1 MRRPLITTELAM
13 TQSQSEEP
21 LAELLALTH
30 LLPKPTAFVFG
41 GGGSWGALHWGILR
55 ALAET
60 DIRPDLVVGTSV
72 GALNGAI
79 AAADPENS
87 AAILGLLWPSVT
99 REQIF
104 PGGVLSALNTLR
116 TSHGWLYDSANLAQY
131 LASRLPVSSIEELEI
146 PYVAIATDFEDGTRV
161 EIDSGDLKSAL
172 LASSAIPGIFPWIDR
187 DGRRLVDGGL
197 VSNVSTDVARQRGAQ
212 SIVVLDCGLFG
223 VSQRLSDSIIDILAQ
238 TVAIQ
243 SRQQVIHDLA
253 GCLDV
258 PVLWLSG
265 PELTSTSQLDFSHTI
280 TLADAAYSTSR
291 ELLHSLVGSDILAA
305 GLYGGPALVRDDPRV
320 SDRARVA
327 ALPR

>member
-1 MRRPLITTELAM
+1 M
-13 TQSQSEEP
+13 SEGQP
-21 LAELLALTH
+21 AAPPSGLLALTH

-79 AAADPENS
+79 AAADPEHS
-87 AAILGLLWPSVT
+87 AEILGQLWPLVT
-99 REQIF
+99 RDQVF

-116 TSHGWLYDSANLAQY
+116 TSRGWLYDSDNLAQY
-131 LASRLPVSSIEELEI
+131 LASRLPVSTIEELRI

-187 DGRRLVDGGL
+187 DGHRLVDGGL
-197 VSNVSTDVARQRGAQ
+197 VSNVSTDVARRRGAA

-223 VSQRLSDSIIDILAQ
+223 VSAQLSDSIIDILAQ

-243 SRQQVIHDLA
+243 SRQQVIRDLA

-280 TLADAAYSTSR
+280 ALADAAYAASR
-291 ELLHSLVGSDILAA
+291 ELLNSLAGPDPLAA
-305 GLYGGPALVRDDPRV
+305 GLYGGPALVRDDPRIAD
-320 SDRARVA
+320 SARS
-327 ALPR
+327 LQQ

>member
-1 MRRPLITTELAM
+1 MTEGK
-13 TQSQSEEP
+13 QDPSNS
-21 LAELLALTH
+21 ELLSLAH

-79 AAADPENS
+79 TAADPENS
-87 AAILGLLWPSVT
+87 AAILGQLWPSVT
-99 REQIF
+99 RDQVF
-104 PGGVLSALNTLR
+104 PGGVLTALNTLR
-116 TSHGWLYDSANLAQY
+116 STRGWLYDSANLAQY
-131 LASRLPVSSIEELEI
+131 LATRLPVSTIDELRI
-146 PYVAIATDFEDGTRV
+146 PFVAIATDFEDGTRV

-172 LASSAIPGIFPWIDR
+172 LASSAIPGIFPWVNR
-187 DGRRLVDGGL
+187 EGRRLVDGGL
-197 VSNVSTDVARQRGAQ
+197 VSNVSTDVARKRGAQ

-223 VSQRLSDSIIDILAQ
+223 VSGPLSDSIIDILAQ

-243 SRQQVIHDLA
+243 SRQQVIRDLS

-265 PELTSTSQLDFSHTI
+265 PELTSTSQLDFSYTI
-280 TLADAAYSTSR
+280 PLADAAYATSR
-291 ELLHSLVGSDILAA
+291 ELLQSYAALGSFEA
-305 GLYGGPALVRDDPRV
+305 GLYGGPSLVRMDPRIAI
-320 SDRARVA
+320 SAQSPD
-327 ALPR
+327 L